1 VAGVGYRYELRRD
14 DEIVATGHLTLDAP
28 VSAGDPIAI
37 GSSRGTVRDVQPIY
51 GQRERRLVIDLG
63 TPELPGVRRLTAEE
77 GLEPA
82 DPATT

>member
-14 DEIVATGHLTLDAP
+14 DEIVATGHLILDTP

-51 GQRERRLVIDLG
+51 GQQERRLVIDLG
-63 TPELPGVRRLTAEE
+63 TPERVSG
-77 GLEPA
+77 
-82 DPATT
+82 